1 MFGLGNALF
10 SPNQFIINSYILI
23 SLVPSVLGVFLVI
36 LWLFLLPFDC
46 YHILYHALALLHAV
60 SLSSWVVLNCFC
72 CFVFFL
78 VLCCLFTTTL
88 YPCQHG
94 LVRHGQ
100 TWCSSLDYDFLDNEE
115 IFLDGPV
122 VLPKIAP
129 FGFNSSCCVS
139 V

>member
-72 CFVFFL
+72 CFFFFL